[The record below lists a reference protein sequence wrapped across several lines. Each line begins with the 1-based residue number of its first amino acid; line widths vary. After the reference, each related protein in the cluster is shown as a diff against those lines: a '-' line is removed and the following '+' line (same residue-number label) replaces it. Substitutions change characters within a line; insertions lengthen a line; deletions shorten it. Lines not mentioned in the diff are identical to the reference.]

1 MDALQYTRSELEKEL
16 VLLEKHLKQYP
27 YMKQDFCID
36 CALKHFTA
44 IEGLSEEG
52 VGFAK
57 SEEEKKFFIRVADWA
72 KKWRS
77 NLPKSDEEAV
87 RAAEEARTMR
97 KDVILSPLLG
107 FLSVSEVK
115 SQPSK
120 SEDLVLD
127 FLATK
132 GPKTFNELRELKL
145 GDVELNRALMKLKRS
160 GLVSFK
166 RVEGIGTLWSI
177 SSSSNPNPGPIE
189 KPINLFNIL
198 GGEEKSMPAMS
209 GLEAASITLS
219 GLAGKLADRGLIELD
234 KYYGKELLPV
244 EQRYRTWGSLAG
256 GALAQLGSFFG
267 LKKWAAAGPESR
279 KAIQLGI
286 YNIGSTLFTD
296 VVDVAEELIMTPAAA
311 GLAPAGA
318 AAGRVVVSG
327 AVRRGSYT

>member
-1 MDALQYTRSELEKEL
+1 LDALTYTRSELEKEL

-27 YMKQDFCID
+27 YMKPDFCID

-77 NLPKSDEEAV
+77 NLPKSDEDAV

-97 KDVILSPLLG
+97 KDLILSPLLG
-107 FLSVSEVK
+107 FLSVKEVK
-115 SQPSK
+115 SQPSEK

-132 GPKTFNELRELKL
+132 GPKTFKELRELKL
-145 GDVELNRALMKLKRS
+145 GDVELNRALMKLYRS

-177 SSSSNPNPGPIE
+177 SSSNPGPIE
-189 KPINLFNIL
+189 KPINLSNIL
-198 GGEEKSMPAMS
+198 HAEEKNMAWKETGLIVGGAHIFKGIERGFVEVDARLGKSGESVEKRPSTWLNIGIGLLSIFLPRFVRVPAAADLLLTVGGAHMTTKAWDYVEEYMAKGAAAAAYAPASYAPAYVPAQVSTSS
-209 GLEAASITLS
+209 GIASNPAHSS
-219 GLAGKLADRGLIELD
+219 GLA
-234 KYYGKELLPV
+234 
-244 EQRYRTWGSLAG
+244 
-256 GALAQLGSFFG
+256 
-267 LKKWAAAGPESR
+267 
-279 KAIQLGI
+279 
-286 YNIGSTLFTD
+286 
-296 VVDVAEELIMTPAAA
+296 
-311 GLAPAGA
+311 
-318 AAGRVVVSG
+318 
-327 AVRRGSYT
+327 